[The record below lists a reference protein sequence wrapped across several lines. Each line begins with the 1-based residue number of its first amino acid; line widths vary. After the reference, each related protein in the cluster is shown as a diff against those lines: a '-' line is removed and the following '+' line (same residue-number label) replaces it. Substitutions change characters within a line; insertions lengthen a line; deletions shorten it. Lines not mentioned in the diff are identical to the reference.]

1 VKDARHVPPT
11 ERELRCGCGNLM
23 ARMTSAG
30 LELKCR
36 RCKRLIVVPVT
47 AERDKWIE
55 VSMR

>member
-1 VKDARHVPPT
+1 VKDPRHAPPT

-23 ARMTSAG
+23 ARLTSAG

-36 RCKRLIVVPVT
+36 RCKRLVVVPVP
-47 AERDKWIE
+47 AELDRWTE